1 MKKVKNTKKKYFTP
15 FTLFASI
22 VCVALAVF
30 VLNGY
35 ISLNELAIT
44 NAKME
49 KELQSLCDQNT
60 VLELEIERKNSL
72 GNIEEI
78 ATEQLSMVKL
88 QSYQIHA
95 VNLAND
101 DSVEIAAPSNDSSL
115 FDGIVASFNIL
126 VEYLN

>member
-1 MKKVKNTKKKYFTP
+1 MKKVKNSKKKYLSP
-15 FTLFASI
+15 FTVLASA
-22 VCVALAVF
+22 VCVVLAAF

-44 NAKME
+44 NSKME

-60 VLELEIERKNSL
+60 VLQLEIERKNSL
-72 GNIEEI
+72 ANIEEI
-78 ATEQLSMVKL
+78 ATEQLNMVKL

-95 VNLAND
+95 VNLASD
-101 DSVEIAAPSNDSSL
+101 DSVEIAAPSNDSGL

-126 VEYLN
+126 LEYLN

>member
-1 MKKVKNTKKKYFTP
+1 MKKVKNSKKKYLSP
-15 FTLFASI
+15 FTVLASA
-22 VCVALAVF
+22 VCVVLAAF

-44 NAKME
+44 NSKME

-60 VLELEIERKNSL
+60 VLQLEIERKNSL
-72 GNIEEI
+72 ANIEEI
-78 ATEQLSMVKL
+78 ATEQLNMVKL

-95 VNLAND
+95 VNLASD
-101 DSVEIAAPSNDSSL
+101 DSVEITAPSNDSGL

-126 VEYLN
+126 LEYLN